1 MDRIE
6 TLKSYLSEN
15 PTDNFLQY
23 ALALEYIK
31 AGDDGKALELLE
43 RLLQNDETY
52 VGSYYHLGKLLE
64 RLQQEEKAIATYEKG
79 IAMAKQAGDRHA
91 ANELRS
97 ALEELQDL

>member
-1 MDRIE
+1 M
-6 TLKSYLSEN
+6 
-15 PTDNFLQY
+15 
-23 ALALEYIK
+23 
-31 AGDDGKALELLE
+31 
-43 RLLQNDETY
+43 LQNDETY

-79 IAMAKQAGDRHA
+79 IEMAKQVGDAHA